1 MRKKLTA
8 FLAALLM
15 MVVLVS
21 CSSMTAQNADEGSHA
36 TVQSQDGSTGET
48 EKKDTDQSET
58 AKKEGGETEEYYLTG
73 TVSETLT
80 IDTDQAVSITL
91 ENANA
96 EMSGSVIK
104 IKNADS
110 VTLILKGKN
119 TLIST
124 GEEEKT
130 IKSDVDLT
138 ITGDGSLYVES
149 ADTCIKS
156 DTNIV
161 VESGVLELH
170 AGVEGDAL
178 RSDETLT
185 INGGTITA
193 DAGEGLE
200 STQITINDGT
210 ISITATDDGVNA
222 SQKSETLTPSFTMNG
237 GELTINMG
245 QGDTDAIDSNGTLTV
260 NGGKINITAQFAFDA
275 DGEITY
281 TGGEITVNGQKV
293 NSITGS
299 MMGGQGPMGQQGG
312 PWAGNQ
318 KPGQGGQRPEHGGQF
333 PGEPPEQ
340 GGQFPGEPPEQGGQ
354 FPGEPP
360 EQDGQNL

>member
-1 MRKKLTA
+1 MKKKMTA
-8 FLAALLM
+8 FLAAFLI
-15 MVVLVS
+15 MVLLVS
-21 CSSMTAQNADEGSHA
+21 CSSMTAQNADEEPQTS
-36 TVQSQDGSTGET
+36 VQSQEGYAGGT
-48 EKKDTDQSET
+48 EKKDREQNDSA
-58 AKKEGGETEEYYLTG
+58 AKADGETEEYYLTG
-73 TVSETLT
+73 TISETLT

-91 ENANA
+91 ENASA

-104 IKNADS
+104 IKNAAS
-110 VTLILKGKN
+110 VTLILKGQN

-130 IKSDVDLT
+130 IKSNVDLT

-156 DTNIV
+156 DTNLV
-161 VESGVLELH
+161 VESGFLELH
-170 AGVEGDAL
+170 VGVDGDAL

-193 DAGEGLE
+193 EAGEGLE

-237 GELTINMG
+237 GELTIKMG
-245 QGDTDAIDSNGTLTV
+245 QGDTDAIDSNGSLTV
-260 NGGKINITAQFAFDA
+260 NGGKIDITAQFAFDA

-281 TGGEITVNGQKV
+281 TGGDITVNGQKV

-299 MMGGQGPMGQQGG
+299 MMGGQGPMGQQGA
-312 PWAGNQ
+312 PWTDGQN
-318 KPGQGGQRPEHGGQF
+318 PGQGGQRPEHSGQF

-340 GGQFPGEPPEQGGQ
+340 GGQFPGEPPEQN
-354 FPGEPP
+354 
-360 EQDGQNL
+360 GQNL

>member
-1 MRKKLTA
+1 
-8 FLAALLM
+8 
-15 MVVLVS
+15 MVLLVS
-21 CSSMTAQNADEGSHA
+21 CSSMIAQNAD
-36 TVQSQDGSTGET
+36 DGSQTTAQAQEGLAGGT
-48 EKKDTDQSET
+48 EGKDTEQNESAVT
-58 AKKEGGETEEYYLTG
+58 ADGETEEYYLTG

-91 ENANA
+91 ENASA

-104 IKNADS
+104 IKNAAS
-110 VTLILKGKN
+110 VTLILKGEN

-138 ITGDGSLYVES
+138 ITGDDGSLYVES

-161 VESGVLELH
+161 VESGVLELY

-260 NGGKINITAQFAFDA
+260 NGGKIDITAQFAFDA

-312 PWAGNQ
+312 PWAGGQN
-318 KPGQGGQRPEHGGQF
+318 PGQDGQRPEHSGQF
-333 PGEPPEQ
+333 PGK
-340 GGQFPGEPPEQGGQ
+340 PPEQGGQ